1 MDAKEE
7 ATRDGRAPTLRFT
20 HVTCGAPL
28 GLQRHCGVVRTV
40 NEDALKPHRMLPGRT
55 AVCGD
60 VRGTDQKI
68 RDTATVFNQRRIS
81 CVLSGSKRDGE

>member
-60 VRGTDQKI
+60 VRGTGK
-68 RDTATVFNQRRIS
+68 VP
-81 CVLSGSKRDGE
+81 GSEMREERKWKQS